1 MGPEAKVSFPM
12 PPFPSGHSV
21 EQSDDRQIRNVQESK
36 KSFDMLL
43 LSHYA
48 TYVTTMPNSLHSLL
62 TRREREI
69 MDAVFALENRASAE
83 QIRERL
89 INPPTDSAV
98 RAMLAR
104 LERKGYLKH
113 QYDGPRFMYSASVS
127 PSIAKRNAVRRL
139 AQTFFGGSL
148 PQMITELV
156 AEDSWTDAD
165 LDAMQEKIDRA
176 RQERKR
182 QP

>member
-1 MGPEAKVSFPM
+1 
-12 PPFPSGHSV
+12 
-21 EQSDDRQIRNVQESK
+21 
-36 KSFDMLL
+36 
-43 LSHYA
+43 
-48 TYVTTMPNSLHSLL
+48 MPNSLHTLL

-113 QYDGPRFMYSASVS
+113 QYDGPRFIYSARVS
-127 PSIAKRNAVRRL
+127 PGIAKRNAVRRL

-148 PQMITELV
+148 PQMMTELV
-156 AEDSWTDAD
+156 AEESWTDAD

-176 RQERKR
+176 RKERKK
-182 QP
+182 QS